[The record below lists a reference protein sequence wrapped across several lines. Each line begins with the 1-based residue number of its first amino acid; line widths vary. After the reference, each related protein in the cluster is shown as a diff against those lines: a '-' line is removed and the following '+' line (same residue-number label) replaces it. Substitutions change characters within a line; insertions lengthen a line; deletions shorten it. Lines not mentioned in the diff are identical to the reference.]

1 MSKRK
6 RERKFSI
13 ILIEAIDEAFLTI
26 GENAR
31 TAIYCHLESKFAISR
46 QDIPDRIG
54 DFSNALAQIFGLA
67 APQLEILIM
76 KFLNRRVK
84 CEYEWVGPK
93 WLVPDLTF
101 KKCVVLTELTF
112 KDTSKIE
119 NVEILVDDG
128 EKPRQE
134 IKE

>member
-13 ILIEAIDEAFLTI
+13 ILLKAIDEAFLTL

-31 TAIYCHLESKFAISR
+31 TAIYYHLESKFAISR

-54 DFSNALAQIFGLA
+54 DFSDALEQIFGLA

-101 KKCVVLTELTF
+101 KKYVALAELTF

-119 NVEILVDDG
+119 NMEILVDGG
-128 EKPRQE
+128 EKPSQE

>member
-1 MSKRK
+1 LSKRK

-13 ILIEAIDEAFLTI
+13 ILLKAIDEAFLTL

-31 TAIYCHLESKFAISR
+31 TAVYCHLESKFAISR

-54 DFSNALAQIFGLA
+54 DFSDTLEQIFGLA

-101 KKCVVLTELTF
+101 KKYVALTELNF
-112 KDTSKIE
+112 Q
-119 NVEILVDDG
+119 
-128 EKPRQE
+128 RY
-134 IKE
+134 IKN